1 MLWRSLLHKEYRLL
15 ATPAFFAALTA
26 SWLAL
31 GLYLASG
38 LVEYQAIAPKLA
50 GLENRRGATETLLG
64 SAAQLLQ
71 WLMILWTIYFGARSL
86 AGEKLWHTD
95 VLLRGVR
102 GGLPRL
108 LVSKTIV
115 LLSAL
120 TLLTLPFWQTVAWI
134 ARSNLWD
141 GKLLLAL
148 LLAQIFIALYAALL
162 SLTISASQKQPL
174 PASLLLA
181 LIWLLLWLLPVL
193 TTNPPWLV
201 QILRWLS
208 PFEHLSLLY
217 RGIATVQTLIYIA
230 LHSLLFITLMPL
242 LWTRDTR

>member
-102 GGLPRL
+102 VG
-108 LVSKTIV
+108 
-115 LLSAL
+115 
-120 TLLTLPFWQTVAWI
+120 
-134 ARSNLWD
+134 
-141 GKLLLAL
+141 
-148 LLAQIFIALYAALL
+148 
-162 SLTISASQKQPL
+162 
-174 PASLLLA
+174 
-181 LIWLLLWLLPVL
+181 
-193 TTNPPWLV
+193 
-201 QILRWLS
+201 
-208 PFEHLSLLY
+208 
-217 RGIATVQTLIYIA
+217 
-230 LHSLLFITLMPL
+230 
-242 LWTRDTR
+242 